1 MAGIKKLDDDKK
13 TEKKSNVEK
22 LLTQILKRMESVDKN
37 TSKAA
42 NTKSI
47 KNLTAKS
54 IVEEEAIEK
63 AKQNARLAKLKAD
76 DLEEKIKARAES
88 DKRKAEKDALD
99 IEKKKADMHN
109 KAYSRALKEY
119 NSQLELQQKIN
130 ELEKSKS
137 DAYKTNSLYRMGSN
151 IASQQ
156 SGVVSS
162 IALSTITGGI
172 IDPVLI
178 KNLGLDKPF
187 KALWNM
193 FGRGIGNLFS
203 SGKIS
208 KEQGI
213 YKKELEKLNKRMD
226 LLTKKDQFDDGQ
238 SVVAKEKDS
247 IGLIART
254 LNDLKDSLVKP
265 KKEESIKKEKE
276 NSFFDKLLTGAKIL
290 AGIIGITWLMKNWK
304 DIKNTSEKTW
314 KILTKAGDIA
324 ATLGKGV
331 YTFGQAIG
339 MTIGDIYT
347 DSLKLIDSIKN
358 FFTGKTLENAW
369 TNYKYNNI
377 QKQAEKDIT
386 EKNIPFDQMTNIQ
399 RKIYLDKMTLDQREK
414 YLNQLQTN
422 ETGINNQLSN
432 TIKPIINQLPE
443 KWTYDDRVKY
453 GLITDTSNFR
463 SDIPSAKINGIDA
476 IAMSSLGLSGTISK
490 QNTKPYI
497 ARENAGRLIALDQY
511 FANKG
516 IDIEYTSAMGGN
528 HVGGKKSHA
537 MGNKID
543 FVRKDRKPFSKED
556 LRWLETNGYIHGN
569 TGAVGWHDAGSGY
582 HVDASIGGYNNVT
595 TIPGKAVTNKTT
607 WTSTRINTPEDNMV
621 EAISS
626 NNILLNNIANNTSTN
641 DGYLETNTNTTQSQQ
656 PVQIFNISQNGIGPN
671 DSVYDFGDVAKSI
684 ILSTI

>member
-1 MAGIKKLDDDKK
+1 
-13 TEKKSNVEK
+13 
-22 LLTQILKRMESVDKN
+22 
-37 TSKAA
+37 
-42 NTKSI
+42 
-47 KNLTAKS
+47 
-54 IVEEEAIEK
+54 
-63 AKQNARLAKLKAD
+63 
-76 DLEEKIKARAES
+76 
-88 DKRKAEKDALD
+88 
-99 IEKKKADMHN
+99 
-109 KAYSRALKEY
+109 
-119 NSQLELQQKIN
+119 
-130 ELEKSKS
+130 
-137 DAYKTNSLYRMGSN
+137 
-151 IASQQ
+151 
-156 SGVVSS
+156 
-162 IALSTITGGI
+162 
-172 IDPVLI
+172 
-178 KNLGLDKPF
+178 
-187 KALWNM
+187 
-193 FGRGIGNLFS
+193 
-203 SGKIS
+203 
-208 KEQGI
+208 
-213 YKKELEKLNKRMD
+213 
-226 LLTKKDQFDDGQ
+226 
-238 SVVAKEKDS
+238 
-247 IGLIART
+247 
-254 LNDLKDSLVKP
+254 
-265 KKEESIKKEKE
+265 
-276 NSFFDKLLTGAKIL
+276 
-290 AGIIGITWLMKNWK
+290 MKNWK

-324 ATLGKGV
+324 ATLGKGI

-347 DSLKLIDSIKN
+347 DSLKLMDSIKN

-399 RKIYLDKMTLDQREK
+399 RKVYLDKMTPDQREK

-463 SDIPSAKINGIDA
+463 SDIPSTKINGVDA
-476 IAMSSLGLSGTISK
+476 IAMSSLGLRGIISK
-490 QNTKPYI
+490 QNTNPYI

-516 IDIEYTSAMGGN
+516 IDIEYTSAMGGT

-569 TGAVGWHDAGSGY
+569 TGAIGWHDAGSGY

-607 WTSTRINTPEDNMV
+607 WASTRINTPEDNMV

-626 NNILLNNIANNTSTN
+626 NNTLLNSIANNTSTN